1 MKILLLAFC
10 LLFAGLGQAQPLM
23 VNDTLGSV
31 VVKKDPRLDI
41 LSQKQIE
48 INHRALVRN
57 TTHVTGYRIQVINTQ
72 SRDEANNVKGEM
84 LRRFPDQKAYLMYKA
99 PYFKVRMGNFL
110 SKNDAEPYRKM
121 ISNLYPSRGIYL
133 VSDNVENKPPE
144 EDLYGV
150 D

>member
-1 MKILLLAFC
+1 MKIHLLAIC
-10 LLFAGLGQAQPLM
+10 LLFAGLGQAQSLM
-23 VNDTLGSV
+23 VTDSLGSV
-31 VVKKDPRLDI
+31 VVNKDSRLNI

-57 TTHVTGYRIQVINTQ
+57 TSHVSGYRIQVINTQ
-72 SRDEANNVKGEM
+72 SRDEANNVKAEM
-84 LRRFPDQKAYLMYKA
+84 LRRFPDQKAYLLYKA

-110 SKNDAEPYRKM
+110 SKNDAEPFRRM
-121 ISNLYPSRGIYL
+121 ISDLYPSRGIYL
-133 VSDNVENKPPE
+133 VSDTVEYKPTE